1 MDVTLTVTVSLQYL
15 DVENSVWWTE
25 DRKESRF
32 ELFYLL
38 TLILIMRNIINDKYR
53 KNIFEHRS
61 KQSRER
67 EITPNKKIIQISASG
82 GENTFLEA
90 EHKPG
95 NYTSVYAEAAVSS
108 EGLNQLHL
116 HRWDAEGL
124 TDVWGIWTTQGG
136 SDTKQPGGFCNA
148 HASPAQLGR
157 AVLVIFLNIPACV
170 IYHLYSCNPF
180 QNTQEISM

>member
-67 EITPNKKIIQISASG
+67 EITPNKKNNTNKCFRWGEYIPRGRTQTRKLYKRLRGGGCVLWGSESA
-82 GENTFLEA
+82 A
-90 EHKPG
+90 
-95 NYTSVYAEAAVSS
+95 
-108 EGLNQLHL
+108 
-116 HRWDAEGL
+116 
-124 TDVWGIWTTQGG
+124 
-136 SDTKQPGGFCNA
+136 
-148 HASPAQLGR
+148 PAQVRRRRSDGCLRYLNYAGR
-157 AVLVIFLNIPACV
+157 IRHKTTWRIL
-170 IYHLYSCNPF
+170 
-180 QNTQEISM
+180 

>member
-1 MDVTLTVTVSLQYL
+1 MWKTLCDGQKTGKKADLNFFIYWLLFWSWETKSMTNIGKISL
-15 DVENSVWWTE
+15 NT
-25 DRKESRF
+25 DRNRA
-32 ELFYLL
+32 
-38 TLILIMRNIINDKYR
+38 
-53 KNIFEHRS
+53 
-61 KQSRER
+61 ER
-67 EITPNKKIIQISASG
+67 EKSHRTKKIIQVSASG

-124 TDVWGIWTTQGG
+124 TDVWGIWTKQGG